1 MAENLIL
8 TGGIFHPFEEA
19 SVALAEILDEV
30 GIHSTITQD
39 IEQGLKDIA
48 ALGRYD
54 LLTVYAL
61 RWRMIQHE
69 KYVPYRDEWQFSLS
83 RDGQDAIRSFVER
96 GGGLLGLHTASI
108 CFDDWPEWGSILGGA
123 WDWGRSFHPDLGPL
137 EVKVAPNA
145 HPITAGIDDFIIEDE
160 IYHYLSLESD
170 IEPLLSAQATPEDG
184 PQPLCWARDYGRGR
198 VVYDSLA
205 HDATSV
211 RHPAH
216 QHILKRSALWAMKRS
231 NTQVEAA

>member
-19 SVALAEILDEV
+19 SAALAETLEEV
-30 GIHSTITQD
+30 GIHSTITLD
-39 IEQGLKDIA
+39 IEQGLA
-48 ALGRYD
+48 TLGQYD

-61 RWRMIQHE
+61 RWRMIQNE

-83 RDGQDAIRSFVER
+83 QSGQEAIRSFVER

-123 WDWGRSFHPDLGPL
+123 WDWGRSFHPELGTVD
-137 EVKVAPNA
+137 VKVSPSG
-145 HPITAGIDDFIIEDE
+145 HPIVAGIDDFAVEDE
-160 IYHYLSLESD
+160 IYHYLALESD
-170 IEPLLSAQATPEDG
+170 IKPLLTAQAELEDG
-184 PQPLCWARDYGRGR
+184 PQTLCWARDFGQGR

-205 HDATSV
+205 HDANSV
-211 RHPAH
+211 RHPTH
-216 QHILKRSALWAMKRS
+216 QRILKRSALWATKKPDS
-231 NTQVEAA
+231 EVEAA

>member
-19 SVALAEILDEV
+19 SAALAETLEEV
-30 GIHSTITQD
+30 GVHSTITQD
-39 IEQGLKDIA
+39 VEQGLKT
-48 ALGRYD
+48 LERYD

-83 RDGQDAIRSFVER
+83 RDGQEAIRSFVER

-123 WDWGRSFHPDLGPL
+123 WDWGRSFHPELGPI
-137 EVKVAPNA
+137 EIKVNA
-145 HPITAGIDDFIIEDE
+145 NVHPITTGIDDFTIKDE
-160 IYHYLSLESD
+160 IYHYLALEPD
-170 IEPLLSAQATPEDG
+170 VKALLTAEAEDG
-184 PQPLCWARDYGRGR
+184 PQTLFWARNFGQGR

-205 HDATSV
+205 HDADSV
-211 RHPAH
+211 RHASH
-216 QHILKRSALWAMKRS
+216 QRILKRAALWAIKRPD
-231 NTQVEAA
+231 TEVEAA